1 MDQNEIIEKLRSG
14 WQLACRGNGWHI
26 SAPHIAYKKR
36 EFYVVDESIV
46 TSMEKS
52 GVVRLVMPY
61 NSIQVKLIE
70 E

>member
-1 MDQNEIIEKLRSG
+1 M
-14 WQLACRGNGWHI
+14 
-26 SAPHIAYKKR
+26 
-36 EFYVVDESIV
+36 VDESIV